1 MNGKLKGTIKRE
13 QLEKKYTPG
22 SLYGYGSL
30 DGATAPDNGL

>member
-13 QLEKKYTPG
+13 QLKKKCTPG
-22 SLYGYGSL
+22 SVYAV